1 MMPRI
6 KPNLNYNFKFTEF
19 DLNDAE
25 DLTASDIEDNPK
37 IERMHS
43 DTDCT
48 NLQMK
53 FDVDDN
59 GISNMFNNLVDRLI
73 HDSNALAESIIVKT
87 LYDFGIHTFDE
98 YLDDLSNGAS
108 MYNDAVDTVN
118 EKLMESFEDVPYFIP
133 KLHKMKDMD
142 DVYTALDAL
151 RKNPYIKDYWNAAL
165 WRVI

>member
-19 DLNDAE
+19 DLNDAK
-25 DLTASDIEDNPK
+25 DLTASDIEDDPK
-37 IERMHS
+37 IEQMHS
-43 DTDCT
+43 D
-48 NLQMK
+48 MEVR
-53 FDVDDN
+53 FDIPDT
-59 GISNMFNNLVDRLI
+59 GISNILNDLVDKLI

-108 MYNDAVDTVN
+108 IYNDAVDTVN
-118 EKLMESFEDVPYFIP
+118 EKLMESFDDVPYFIP

-142 DVYTALDAL
+142 DVYTTLDAL

>member
-1 MMPRI
+1 MMQRI
-6 KPNLNYNFKFTEF
+6 KPNLNYNLKFTEF

-25 DLTASDIEDNPK
+25 DLTASDIEDDPK
-37 IERMHS
+37 IDRMHS
-43 DTDCT
+43 DTDWT

-59 GISNMFNNLVDRLI
+59 GISNMFNDLVDRLI

-108 MYNDAVDTVN
+108 IYNNAVDTVN
-118 EKLMESFEDVPYFIP
+118 ERLMESFDNVPYFIP